1 MENLRRY
8 DYTILVAAL
17 ALVGI
22 GIVMS
27 YSASCILAQERFG
40 DPFHFLKRQSLLA
53 LLGLLA
59 LLVAANVP
67 YERYRHLVYPVLILT
82 VAALVA
88 VLVPPSGHQA
98 GRVHRWLSLGGVS
111 FQPSEA
117 AKLALVLYLA
127 YSLGKKRGRGTIQR
141 FSVGF
146 LPHLLVAGLMM
157 LLLLREPD
165 LGAALIVGAIAF
177 IMMLLAG
184 VRVAYMALALVPGAV
199 FLFHRLQGYQWERIE
214 TFLRYFLSPWEAS
227 LKDAYHLKQ
236 SCYALANGGFWGM
249 GLGMG
254 RQKLFFLPEPHTDF
268 IIAVIGE
275 EWGLLGIAA
284 VCLLFLVLILGGAK
298 IALAIRDPFGSL
310 LAMGIVTL
318 IGLQAAAN
326 MAMAMGLLPTKG
338 MALPFVSYGGSSL
351 VVSLTAV
358 GVLIQLSARAQREE
372 ESP

>member
-1 MENLRRY
+1 MERLRRY

-27 YSASCILAQERFG
+27 YSASCVLAQEKFG
-40 DPFHFLKRQSLLA
+40 DPFHFIKRQSLFA
-53 LLGLLA
+53 LLGL
-59 LLVAANVP
+59 VAMVVAMNLP
-67 YERYRHLVYPVLILT
+67 YERYRHLVYPALALSLG
-82 VAALVA
+82 ALVA
-88 VLVPPSGHQA
+88 VLVPSLAHQTA
-98 GRVHRWLSLGGVS
+98 RVHRWISLGWFS

-127 YSLGKKRGRGTIQR
+127 YSMAKKKERGTIQR

-146 LPHLLVAGLMM
+146 LPHLIVAGVMM
-157 LLLLREPD
+157 LLLLKEPD
-165 LGAALIVGAIAF
+165 LGAALVVGAISF
-177 IMMLLAG
+177 IMMFLAG
-184 VRVAYMALALVPGAV
+184 VRMLYLALALFPGAL
-199 FLFHRLQGYQWERIE
+199 FLLNRLQGYQWERIQ
-214 TFLRYFLSPWEAS
+214 TFLQYFLSPWEAS
-227 LKDAYHLKQ
+227 LKEAYHLKQ
-236 SCYALANGGFWGM
+236 SCYALANGGFLGM

-275 EWGLLGIAA
+275 EWGLLGISA
-284 VCLLFLVLILGGAK
+284 VCLLFLVLIVGGAK
-298 IALAIRDPFGSL
+298 IALSVRDPFGSL

-318 IGLQAAAN
+318 IGLQAVSN

-351 VVSLTAV
+351 VVSLAAV
-358 GVLIQLSARAQREE
+358 GVLIQLSSRAQREE
-372 ESP
+372 AGQ